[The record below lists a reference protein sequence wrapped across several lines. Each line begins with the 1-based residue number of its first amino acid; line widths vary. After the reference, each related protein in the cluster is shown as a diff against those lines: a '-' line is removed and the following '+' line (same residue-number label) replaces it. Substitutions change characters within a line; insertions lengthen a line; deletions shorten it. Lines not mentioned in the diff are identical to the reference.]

1 MATDATEPLIES
13 PAAARH
19 AFVVLGMHRT
29 GTSAMTRM
37 LSLLGASLPKQLM
50 GANES
55 NPSGHWEPQTVADLN
70 DEILQALDSEW
81 DDVFAFR
88 PKHYLSNFDR
98 FYLGRAVESLAE
110 GFDGSDVIVLKD
122 PRISVLATFW
132 DRVLGEA
139 GFRAHYVIMVRN
151 PIEVAES
158 LRARDQ
164 FPLEKSLLLWSSYM
178 VALERDT
185 RGRPRTFVSY
195 DQLMSDWRAARR
207 RIEQDS
213 GVPFARDTAA
223 AANEI
228 DRFLERGLRH
238 HRARSDELSTRP
250 EIPEHVKTLYGI
262 FAAACEGAEIDVE
275 AIAKIEAELGG
286 VERLVGPILADLRSQ
301 GKSLAAENKR
311 LDEAQADARGQVER
325 LEAELVEAAALRGD
339 LERLRVEQEELRAKL
354 AANEQRLE
362 TEARIRREAES
373 AVATWKE
380 LCEREQTRSA
390 EMARAKE
397 QIAAECN
404 DLRLQIGVV
413 ERELELE
420 RAKIFAVEGSL
431 EEARSE
437 VAAIDARLNGRFHE
451 IATLT
456 NLLADRETSLTQ
468 AKEEANWLRE
478 AAAILLNDSTTTKGR
493 LLKLLPAA
501 VLSKRQGRLLRR
513 RGLFDDEAYLSANA
527 DVAADGADPLRHYLN
542 HGIKENRRRR

>member
-1 MATDATEPLIES
+1 MATEASEPLIDS
-13 PAAARH
+13 HAATRH

-37 LSLLGASLPKQLM
+37 LSLLGAHLPKQLM
-50 GANES
+50 GANEW

-70 DEILQALDSEW
+70 DEILQTLDSAW

-88 PKHYLSNFDR
+88 PRTYLSNFDR
-98 FYLGRAVESLAE
+98 FYLGRALECLHQ
-110 GFDGSDVIVLKD
+110 GFDGSELIVLKD

-132 DRVLGEA
+132 DRVLREA
-139 GFRAHYVIMVRN
+139 GYGVHYVIMVRN

-195 DQLMSDWRAARR
+195 DQLMGDWRAARR
-207 RIEQDS
+207 RIEQDR
-213 GVPFARDTAA
+213 GVPLARDTAA

-228 DRFLERGLRH
+228 DRFLERGLQH
-238 HRARSDELSTRP
+238 HLARVDELSTRP
-250 EIPEHVKTLYGI
+250 EIPEHVKTLYSI

-275 AIAKIEAELGG
+275 PIGKIETELGG

-301 GKSLAAENKR
+301 EKSLAAENKR
-311 LDEAQADARGQVER
+311 LNEAHEGSREEIAR
-325 LEAELVEAAALRGD
+325 LEGQLAEIGELRS
-339 LERLRVEQEELRAKL
+339 EQEALRAKL

-362 TEARIRREAES
+362 TESKVRREAES
-373 AVATWKE
+373 ALANWKE
-380 LCEREQTRSA
+380 LCDREQARAA
-390 EMARAKE
+390 ELIRAKE
-397 QIAAECN
+397 QLAAQCN
-404 DLRLQIGVV
+404 DLRSQV
-413 ERELELE
+413 EAIEGELEHE
-420 RAKIFAVEGSL
+420 RARIFAVEGSL
-431 EEARSE
+431 EEARGE
-437 VAAIDARLNGRFHE
+437 VEAVEARLNGRFHE

-468 AKEEANWLRE
+468 AREEANWLRE
-478 AAAILLNDSTTTKGR
+478 AAAVLLNDSTTTKGR

-513 RGLFDDEAYLSANA
+513 KGLFDDEAYLAANS
-527 DVAADGADPLRHYLN
+527 DVAADGVDPLRHYLN
-542 HGIKENRRRR
+542 HGITENRRRR

>member
-13 PAAARH
+13 PAAMRH

-98 FYLGRAVESLAE
+98 FYLGRAVELLAE

-151 PIEVAES
+151 PIEVAEF

-286 VERLVGPILADLRSQ
+286 VERLVGPISPTSD
-301 GKSLAAENKR
+301 
-311 LDEAQADARGQVER
+311 
-325 LEAELVEAAALRGD
+325 
-339 LERLRVEQEELRAKL
+339 
-354 AANEQRLE
+354 
-362 TEARIRREAES
+362 RRER
-373 AVATWKE
+373 VRPQK
-380 LCEREQTRSA
+380 
-390 EMARAKE
+390 
-397 QIAAECN
+397 
-404 DLRLQIGVV
+404 
-413 ERELELE
+413 
-420 RAKIFAVEGSL
+420 
-431 EEARSE
+431 
-437 VAAIDARLNGRFHE
+437 
-451 IATLT
+451 
-456 NLLADRETSLTQ
+456 TSDWT
-468 AKEEANWLRE
+468 
-478 AAAILLNDSTTTKGR
+478 
-493 LLKLLPAA
+493 
-501 VLSKRQGRLLRR
+501 
-513 RGLFDDEAYLSANA
+513 
-527 DVAADGADPLRHYLN
+527 
-542 HGIKENRRRR
+542 RRRRTRAGRSSALRRSWSKPTLCAATLNDCASSRRNCAPSLLRMSSGSKPRPGSGAKRNWRWRPGKSFASASRRAVQRWPARRSRSLPNAMIFDFKSGWSSASWSLSVPRFSRSRDRLKRQEAKSRP